1 MTFIWNCM
9 MKIYFRQILSFA
21 QVWPIK
27 LKQELKHATG
37 IPKRRLRVLVL
48 QIQHKTLQQGPVD
61 GGLGFRSMC
70 IKMMLA
76 TGRPRRRSGLLELS
90 NIPFSL
96 CSQKDEFDQIVD
108 FLINFISI
116 VTQGLYL
123 WGRYESNY
131 FSDFWT
137 TVFLF
142 YFASIN

>member
-1 MTFIWNCM
+1 MLDIH
-9 MKIYFRQILSFA
+9 MKLYDENLLQTNSIYCTSITH
-21 QVWPIK
+21 K
-27 LKQELKHATG
+27 KKELKHATE

-70 IKMMLA
+70 IKIMLA

-90 NIPFSL
+90 NIPFYL

-108 FLINFISI
+108 FFINFISI

-123 WGRYESNY
+123 
-131 FSDFWT
+131 
-137 TVFLF
+137 
-142 YFASIN
+142 